1 MDNLIKGVYLFR
13 QLPDDIK
20 RANKIKVGAV
30 VLRYDIVGFDGDY
43 DFIKP
48 LINKKNLCYLSLTE
62 TYNFVKADQR
72 RMADYAL
79 RNNSIG
85 NLTSLFYNS
94 IDNEGKFFGNTND
107 SKTIKVGKKIVP
119 NPLLAYEDH
128 LLLIKLSDDKKELV
142 LILVKGGRSFC
153 QFIYPDFVNGKYDE
167 FINNKLQSLK
177 TNFGYTL

>member
-13 QLPDDIK
+13 QLSEDIK
-20 RANKIKVGAV
+20 EKNNIKVGAV
-30 VLRYDIVGFDGDY
+30 VPRFDIVGFNGDY

-48 LINKKNLCYLSLTE
+48 LINKRNMCFLSLTE
-62 TYNFVKADQR
+62 TNNFVKADQR

-94 IDNEGKFFGNTND
+94 KDNEGKFFGNTND
-107 SKTIKVGKKIVP
+107 SKTIKVGQNTVP

-142 LILVKGGRSFC
+142 LIVVKGGRSFC
-153 QFIYPDFVNGKYDE
+153 QFIYPAFVNGKYDE
-167 FINNKLQSLK
+167 FINNKLQFLN
-177 TNFGYTL
+177 TDFGYTL

>member
-13 QLPDDIK
+13 QLSEDIK
-20 RANKIKVGAV
+20 EKNNIKVGAV
-30 VLRYDIVGFDGDY
+30 VPRFDIVGFNGDY

-48 LINKKNLCYLSLTE
+48 LINKRNMCFLSLTE

-94 IDNEGKFFGNTND
+94 KDNEGKFFGNTND
-107 SKTIKVGKKIVP
+107 SKTIKVGQNTVP

-142 LILVKGGRSFC
+142 LIVVKGGRSFC
-153 QFIYPDFVNGKYDE
+153 QFIYTDFVNGKYDDL
-167 FINNKLQSLK
+167 IHNKLQFLN
-177 TNFGYTL
+177 TDFGYTL